1 MKILTGFKSLLQV
14 KKNSISIY
22 ILLLVLATIF
32 SFIIFSPS
40 IPKNIQLQI
49 GDIAKETIASPKFIE
64 FQTKKDINLT
74 NQQKKN
80 IEQNIGTIYSIDK
93 KITKSIYSNINAFI
107 LDLNSSDK
115 IKLYMTQII
124 TEEEFSFL
132 KKLKKEEFNLFSNSI
147 LTATKNLLNKGIY
160 DKNLTTLSTD
170 LNTNIVIANQKAK
183 QIAIKTI
190 MFYLKP
196 NITSNESQRLALLD
210 QAKNSIKKITTTIK
224 KGEPIIYQNDVVT
237 AEHIEIFK
245 ALQMYDKKTNTT
257 QFFGIFI
264 LCICS
269 LIILERFIY
278 FFSNSFYSFK
288 YIALVM
294 LIILILISIS
304 RFLLLIE
311 LIPEYLA
318 LYCLVPISI
327 SAMLLSFLV
336 TSKISII
343 SGTFIALF
351 TSLIFSTSY
360 EAFIFLFLSNCIT
373 TFIIFNSYKRSD
385 VIVCGYIIGIFNV
398 LVIVGL
404 GLFIKESSYMW
415 YVLNSIF
422 GFSNGIVS
430 SMITLAILPYFESLF
445 RITTNQT
452 LLELSNLNHPAL
464 KRLMLN
470 APGTYQHSLMVSN
483 LAEAA
488 AEAIQANTILCRVG
502 SYFHDIGK
510 LKRPIFFSENQ
521 FSESNPHETLSPR
534 ISKLII
540 ISHVKDGV
548 EMAKKYKLP
557 KVIQDII
564 EQHHGTALL
573 SIFYTHA
580 KADEGDNISSDDE
593 FRYSGPKPQTKEA
606 GIIMLADS
614 VEAATRSLEKP
625 NPQKIQ
631 NIIDKVFKSKLDD
644 QQLSDCPLSLNEI
657 YMIKS
662 SFLYLFKGM
671 YHSRVDYDSELKSF
685 EKLNK
690 SKTEP
695 KNSSSE
701 N

>member
-160 DKNLTTLSTD
+160 NKNLTTLSTD